1 MTTADR
7 SAAPERPA
15 AADTMRRMAGEGAA
29 PKEGR
34 PRVTPMEDEVP
45 RRIRAERERR
55 KISVRELARRLD
67 VSPSAI
73 SQIETGRAR
82 PSVATL
88 YAIVSELG
96 MSLDELFDH
105 DVGRRAAA
113 AADDDD
119 GGLGRLLVRASAR
132 ETLDLGTGVRWE
144 RLTKNADP
152 NVDFLYVTYDV
163 GGASSPDGQ
172 MMRHSGREYGVVLTG
187 TLRVTV
193 AFDSRDLGPGD
204 SIWFESTSP
213 HRLANAGSEPVTA
226 IWMVIGRHGSDP
238 RAAGFA
244 PAAE

>member
-1 MTTADR
+1 MTAEP
-7 SAAPERPA
+7 SAAPEDPVR
-15 AADTMRRMAGEGAA
+15 ADTMRRMAGDGAA
-29 PKEGR
+29 AKEGR
-34 PRVTPMEDEVP
+34 PRLGPMEDEVP

-88 YAIVSELG
+88 YAIVTELG

-105 DVGRRAAA
+105 DVTRRPV
-113 AADDDD
+113 ADDE
-119 GGLGRLLVRASAR
+119 GGLGRAVVRAAGR
-132 ETLDLGTGVRWE
+132 ESLDLGTGVRWE
-144 RLTKNADP
+144 RMTRNADP
-152 NVDFLYVTYDV
+152 NVDFIYVTYDV

-193 AFDSRDLGPGD
+193 AFETRELGPGD

-213 HRLANAGSEPVTA
+213 HRLSNEGDEPVTA

-238 RAAGFA
+238 RTSGFS
-244 PAAE
+244 PASA

>member
-1 MTTADR
+1 MT
-7 SAAPERPA
+7 
-15 AADTMRRMAGEGAA
+15 AADTMRRVAGEGAT
-29 PKEGR
+29 PKDAR
-34 PRVTPMEDEVP
+34 PRLGPMEDEVP

-88 YAIVSELG
+88 YAIVTELD

-105 DVGRRAAA
+105 DVARRAVS
-113 AADDDD
+113 ADDDE
-119 GGLGRLLVRASAR
+119 GGLGRVVVRAGAR
-132 ETLDLGTGVRWE
+132 ESLDLGTGVRWE
-144 RLTKNADP
+144 RLTNHADP
-152 NVDFLYVTYDV
+152 NVDFLFVTYDV

-172 MMRHSGREYGVVLTG
+172 LMRHSGREYGVVLTG

-193 AFDSRDLGPGD
+193 AFETRELGPGD

-213 HRLANAGSEPVTA
+213 HRLSNDGAEPVTA

-238 RAAGFA
+238 RASGFT
-244 PAAE
+244 PTSD